1 MPRYRLHGL
10 TVGSDIPLPQLR
22 RSTRRSVEC
31 RIELALPTV
40 DAAAELEPFH
50 VWRAR
55 GRTWLSCARDASGY
69 VLRFPGLADFGVAA
83 DGERIWCRPGPRL
96 PQSTLHHLLLDQVLP
111 LAIGRAGRL
120 VLHASAVHVPGVG
133 AIAFAGAT
141 GRGKSS
147 LAAALARR
155 GCPVITDDCLV
166 LDESTAGPT
175 AAPGYPGL
183 RLWRDMARTL
193 GPRHASSH
201 ERVAHYSAKKRV
213 GAGLVPFRSR
223 PSQLKALFVLARRA
237 HLSVAARASH
247 LSPRQRFVAVVPF
260 TFLLD
265 IDDRGQLS
273 RTFDQ
278 LTTLVTAVPVM
289 RLQIRDDRRALGD
302 IADSVVA
309 LTRRRLA
316 VDAVLPGIS

>member
-1 MPRYRLHGL
+1 L

-22 RSTRRSVEC
+22 RSTRRGVQC
-31 RIELALPTV
+31 RIELAP
-40 DAAAELEPFH
+40 AAVGAEDLEPFH
-50 VWRAR
+50 VWRVR
-55 GRTWLSCARDASGY
+55 GRPWLSCARDPSGY

-83 DGERIWCRPGPRL
+83 EGERIWCRPGPRL
-96 PQSTLHHLLLDQVLP
+96 PPSTLHHLLLDQVLP

-133 AIAFAGAT
+133 AVAFAGTT

-166 LDESTAGPT
+166 LDDGTAGPT

-193 GPRHASSH
+193 GPRRAPPH

-213 GAGLVPFRSR
+213 GAALVPFRSR
-223 PSQLKALFVLARRA
+223 PSRLKALFVLARRA
-237 HLSVAARASH
+237 HLSVAARASP
-247 LSPRQRFVAVVPF
+247 LSPRERFVAIVPF

-273 RTFDQ
+273 RTFAQ
-278 LTTLVTAVPVM
+278 LTSVVTAVPVM
-289 RLQIRDDRRALGD
+289 RLQVCDDRRALGD

-309 LTRRRLA
+309 LTRPRLA
-316 VDAVLPGIS
+316 GHGSV